1 MRAFTSALSAVA
13 LSAIVLYL
21 CDIKYGI
28 KIKRVF
34 AYLPAALTGALCF
47 LVEFIF
53 GFQYTSVA
61 LFLGFVLFSLFS
73 CKAKW
78 SSALLSGIFVSTA
91 LLLSQLCSIM
101 IISAVFNIRLHQ
113 LDSSAFLNV
122 STTVFSL
129 ILFLLAVYVILR
141 FTDKSDR
148 YSSVSFALL
157 AMPAASLLTTIVI
170 TKMYFS
176 YKLNDEIALWVS
188 ALNLFLLISNIV
200 VFYIHDNAVKS
211 RRYADQI
218 KNEYQLWKNRD
229 EYYTK
234 LEEQN
239 KGSRVLMHDIKKHLG
254 TIGNISSGKAAD
266 YISEISDDY
275 NVSNPIDYCKD
286 ATLNLITHR
295 FYEKCKAN
303 GIRFDV
309 NIREIKLDFMTAPDI
324 TALFDNLLENAFE
337 SAITSDEKQIDFTA
351 YLRNQN
357 FIIIR
362 LTNSCDIRPTYKNGE
377 LLTNKKSPFHGIG
390 TKSIKRVVKKYDGD
404 NDMKFNEDE
413 GTFESVIMLR
423 TSKEV

>member
-47 LVEFIF
+47 LAEFIF

-129 ILFLLAVYVILR
+129 ILFLSAVYVILR

-413 GTFESVIMLR
+413 GTFESTIMLR
-423 TSKEV
+423 LV

>member
-1 MRAFTSALSAVA
+1 MRAFTSALSAVT
-13 LSAIVLYL
+13 LSAIVLYF
-21 CDIKYGI
+21 CDIKYSI
-28 KIKRVF
+28 KIKRIF
-34 AYLPAALTGALCF
+34 AYLSAALAGVLCF
-47 LVEFIF
+47 LIDFIF
-53 GFQYTSVA
+53 GFQYAAVA
-61 LFLGFVLFSLFS
+61 LFFGVALFGLIT

-78 SSALLSGIFVSTA
+78 ISSVFSGILLSAS
-91 LLLSQLCSIM
+91 LLFSQLCTVM

-113 LDSSAFLNV
+113 IDSSAFLNV

-129 ILFLLAVYVILR
+129 ILFLSAVYVILR

-229 EYYTK
+229 EYYTE

-239 KGSRVLMHDIKKHLG
+239 KSSRVLMHDIKKHLG
-254 TIGNISSGKAAD
+254 TIGSIGSGEAAD

-423 TSKEV
+423 TI

>member
-1 MRAFTSALSAVA
+1 MRAFTSSLSAVA
-13 LSAIVLYL
+13 LSEIVLYF

-28 KIKRVF
+28 KIKRAF
-34 AYLPAALTGALCF
+34 AYLSAALAGVLCF
-47 LVEFIF
+47 LIEFIF
-53 GFQYTSVA
+53 GFQYAAVA
-61 LFLGFVLFSLFS
+61 LFFVVALFGLIT

-78 SSALLSGIFVSTA
+78 ISSVFSGILLSAS
-91 LLLSQLCSIM
+91 LLFSQLCAAM

-113 LDSSAFLNV
+113 IDSSAFLNL
-122 STTVFSL
+122 STIVFSL
-129 ILFLLAVYVILR
+129 ILFLSAVYVILR

-148 YSSVSFALL
+148 YSSVTFVLL
-157 AMPAASLLTTIVI
+157 AMPAASLLTTITL

-200 VFYIHDNAVKS
+200 VFYVHDYAVKS
-211 RRYADQI
+211 RRYAGQI
-218 KNEYQLWKNRD
+218 KNEYQFWKNRD
-229 EYYTK
+229 EYYDE

-239 KGSRVLMHDIKKHLG
+239 KGSRVLMHDIKKHLDA
-254 TIGNISSGKAAD
+254 IGNIGSGEAAD

-286 ATLNLITHR
+286 ATLNLVTHR

-303 GIRFDV
+303 HIRFDV

-337 SAITSDEKQIDFTA
+337 AAIISEEKQIDFTA

-362 LTNSCDIRPTYKNGE
+362 LTNSCNIRPTYKNGE

-404 NDMKFNEDE
+404 IDMKFNEDE
-413 GTFESVIMLR
+413 GTFESVIMM
-423 TSKEV
+423 KIE